1 MTLIQNTAAVLSVDI
16 PDEELSDLVKFTKAK
31 TKKERS

>member
-1 MTLIQNTAAVLSVDI
+1 MKTSVDI